1 MTFLQ
6 GGNQHDKWLRFCD
19 MHRQIL
25 AGTGLPEAIIQGEG
39 RFRDLLRDGAAA
51 GRGVEVSLT
60 DLSPEQWVALEQFAA
75 VFSTSGS
82 RTPRWSCFRHSGGKP
97 NAVIRGSA
105 PSNLLHRPRPS
116 KPRTSSRVSA

>member
-19 MHRQIL
+19 MHRQML

-39 RFRDLLRDGAAA
+39 RFRDLLRDGVAA

-60 DLSPEQWVALEQFAA
+60 DLSPEQLAGARTVCSS
-75 VFSTSGS
+75 VF
-82 RTPRWSCFRHSGGKP
+82 PRVGIVRPLFPAFRRE
-97 NAVIRGSA
+97 AERRDTRFSA
-105 PSNLLHRPRPS
+105 
-116 KPRTSSRVSA
+116 

>member
-6 GGNQHDKWLRFCD
+6 GGNQHDKWLRFCE
-19 MHRQIL
+19 MHRQML

-60 DLSPEQWVALEQFAA
+60 DLSPEQWLALEQFAA
-75 VFSTSGS
+75 VFFHEWESYA
-82 RTPRWSCFRHSGGKP
+82 PLELFPAFRRE
-97 NAVIRGSA
+97 AERRDTRFSA
-105 PSNLLHRPRPS
+105 
-116 KPRTSSRVSA
+116 